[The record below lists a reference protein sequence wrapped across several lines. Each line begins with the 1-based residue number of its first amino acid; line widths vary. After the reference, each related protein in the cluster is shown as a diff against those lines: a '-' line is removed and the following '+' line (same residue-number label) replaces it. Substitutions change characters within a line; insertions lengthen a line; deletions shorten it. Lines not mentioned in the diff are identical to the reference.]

1 MPTITLFNP
10 KGGCGKSTAALV
22 LATELAER
30 GASVAILDGD
40 PNPNLFRWA
49 EGRGLPTLDTEK
61 VAAKTSTEVL
71 DLIDDELR
79 GAKSVAVRCRHD
91 QAVSKWVHALSQRFT
106 FVICDPEGTANAWV
120 TFASQMSDLVVVPLR
135 PSPMDGEQ
143 MLVAVDLLEGMSG
156 ALRRQI
162 PFRLL
167 FTCCG
172 SFITRDEDNIRKT
185 AARVGY
191 QILPTR
197 LAERAAYRAMVG
209 RQMTLAELATLPT
222 KGEDAISGVDKARQN
237 AAAFCRDVIEALN
250 LAEAVA

>member
-22 LATELAER
+22 LATELAES

-49 EGRGLPTLDTEK
+49 DRRGLPTIDTA
-61 VAAKTSTEVL
+61 VTPARTSAEVL
-71 DLIDDELR
+71 KLIDDEF
-79 GAKSVAVRCRHD
+79 GATKLAAVRCRDD
-91 QAVSKWVHALSQRFT
+91 QAVSKWVHGLSQRFT

-143 MLVAVDLLEGMSG
+143 MLAAVDLLDGMSG

-172 SFITRDEDNIRKT
+172 AFITRDEDNIRK
-185 AARVGY
+185 AAAEFGY
-191 QILPTR
+191 PILPTR
-197 LAERAAYRAMVG
+197 LAERAAYRAMLG

-237 AAAFCRDVIEALN
+237 AAAFSYDVIQALN